1 MLVKQGCKPEIGD
14 VLVAKDG
21 SILKYAFEVKE
32 NQDVVILSSIAILKP
47 DQDMVNVNHKYRTD
61 KGNSLYKTIYVTNR
75 SKGAACAS

>member
-1 MLVKQGCKPEIGD
+1 MLVKQGCKPKIGD

-47 DQDMVNVNHKYRTD
+47 EGLRERARQTRYQARAWGTPCQEDCGIMQFNQ
-61 KGNSLYKTIYVTNR
+61 
-75 SKGAACAS
+75 